1 MAQMTICSDSADTQ
15 TAPSMAGL
23 SLRSSFFWALTGNL
37 VYAAC
42 QWGMIVALAKLGSSF
57 MVGQFS
63 LGLAIATPVLM
74 FTNLQLRSVQATDAM
89 HQYSFQEYLGLRM
102 TTTLVGVIA
111 IACITWIGGYQ
122 RVTAMVILAVGCAK
136 GFEALSDIFY
146 GLFQLN
152 DRLDQ
157 TATSMMLR
165 GILSMIG
172 LGLGLYLTRQVFWG
186 ALALALIW
194 MLVLIS
200 FDARRSRL
208 FLPPIK
214 PIPLKQDWK
223 YRWAKVRPRFSFR
236 HQWKLV
242 RLTFPLGIVMM
253 LVSLN
258 LNMPRYFVHSYMGEH
273 QLGIFSALAY
283 ATVALTLV
291 ADAMGHSAIPGMA
304 RLFASGDIVAFRTL
318 LLKLVAFGVLLGT
331 VGAILAKFL
340 GHLVLTISYSPVY
353 AAHAGVFVW
362 LMSAAGVSCAASL
375 FTYGITASRSFRIQ
389 VPLFALVVGSNALAC
404 AVLVPVAGL
413 RGAAIAVFV
422 AAVVHLIIAAVV
434 VQHLFSTG
442 KKDAACAAAAN
453 AYYEHWDSGL

>member
-1 MAQMTICSDSADTQ
+1 MATQITICSDSADIQ
-15 TAPSMAGL
+15 TAPAMAGL
-23 SLRSSFFWALTGNL
+23 SLRSSFLWALIGNL

-42 QWGMIVALAKLGSSF
+42 QWGMIVALAKLGNSF
-57 MVGQFS
+57 MVGQFA

-89 HQYSFQEYLGLRM
+89 HQYSFQEYLGLRII
-102 TTTLVGVIA
+102 TTLIAMVLVGG
-111 IACITWIGGYQ
+111 ITWIGGYQ
-122 RVTAMVILAVGCAK
+122 RATAMVILAVGCAK

-165 GILSMIG
+165 GIFSMIG

-200 FDARRSRL
+200 FDARRGRL

-214 PIPLKQDWK
+214 PIPPEQDWK
-223 YRWAKVRPRFSFR
+223 YRWSKVRPRFSFR
-236 HQWKLV
+236 HRWKLV

-258 LNMPRYFVHSYMGEH
+258 LNMPRYFIHSYMGEH
-273 QLGIFSALAY
+273 ELGIFSALAY

-291 ADAMGHSAIPGMA
+291 ADSMGHSAIPGMS
-304 RLFASGDIVAFRTL
+304 RLFASGDIATFRRL
-318 LLKLVAFGVLLGT
+318 LLRLVAFGALLGT
-331 VGAILAKFL
+331 VGAVLAKFL
-340 GHLVLTISYSPVY
+340 GRLVLTISYS
-353 AAHAGVFVW
+353 
-362 LMSAAGVSCAASL
+362 
-375 FTYGITASRSFRIQ
+375 
-389 VPLFALVVGSNALAC
+389 
-404 AVLVPVAGL
+404 
-413 RGAAIAVFV
+413 
-422 AAVVHLIIAAVV
+422 
-434 VQHLFSTG
+434 
-442 KKDAACAAAAN
+442 
-453 AYYEHWDSGL
+453 